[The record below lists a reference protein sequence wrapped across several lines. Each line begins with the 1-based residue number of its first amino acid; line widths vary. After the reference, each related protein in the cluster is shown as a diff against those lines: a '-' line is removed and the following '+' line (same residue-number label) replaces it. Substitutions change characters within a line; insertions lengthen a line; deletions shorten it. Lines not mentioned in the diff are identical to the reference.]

1 MDYQILQEQ
10 YASCCKTLEIYKV
23 QLKFKDKAL
32 KKANKQINLLKG
44 LLQTLRDDLN
54 LKNEQF
60 DYLFKGIFTE

>member
-10 YASCCKTLEIYKV
+10 YASMCRTLEIYKG
-23 QLKFKDKAL
+23 QLKFKDKQL